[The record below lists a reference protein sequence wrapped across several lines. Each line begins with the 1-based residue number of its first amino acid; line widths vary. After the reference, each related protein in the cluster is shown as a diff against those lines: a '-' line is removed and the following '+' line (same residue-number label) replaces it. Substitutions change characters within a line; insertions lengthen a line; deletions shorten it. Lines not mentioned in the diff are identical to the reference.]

1 MTKIGKMHFGYRFVA
16 IQLTVGILIGINPTP
31 AQAIFGLSSCEK
43 MIKQINEEE
52 KVRRTLTSTFSKL
65 YKLSL
70 NNTASGFDDKSGLS
84 YKLIRQS
91 DLKILE
97 VMNRNQKCF
106 TPGETSYLRG
116 ELDFAKLEIK
126 MITKNSGWQSEDQRS
141 IRSKYQPMLS
151 EVKGKTEPKV
161 HR

>member
-1 MTKIGKMHFGYRFVA
+1 MTKSGNIHIGYRIVA
-16 IQLTVGILIGINPTP
+16 IQLTVGMLIGLNTTP

-65 YKLSL
+65 YKLNL
-70 NNTASGFDDKSGLS
+70 NNSVSGFDDKSGVS

-97 VMNRNQKCF
+97 VMNKNQKCF

-126 MITKNSGWQSEDQRS
+126 MMTKNSGWQSEYQRS

-151 EVKGKTEPKV
+151 EIKGKTEPKV
-161 HR
+161 HQ

>member
-126 MITKNSGWQSEDQRS
+126 MITKNSGWQSADQRS

-151 EVKGKTEPKV
+151 EVKGKTEPTV